1 MIISDE
7 SHCANSQDERKPQ
20 RVEHSE
26 DVFKDSMLAKMED
39 KLMSEHFGLSNEEV
53 RVLREIF
60 EFCDTDGSGFIS
72 HEELVP
78 LLNTLGLPPNTRLQK
93 GALQQC
99 LDDVGPE
106 ELALRS
112 LIVVVLEYH
121 KAVAHAVVDEF
132 CATSGGTGIRVEKL
146 VVAFYQVGHFMNKD
160 EVMTLLTEVGM
171 DQSASMVDAGILAK
185 MLKLHSSKNILEWA
199 KGCGFAVRDIETFR
213 FYFDKYCTSENKH
226 HIPLDSVMSFLQD
239 LNYAPTDR
247 EGKAALLS
255 SLSRMHHDT
264 SESLRFDDALFLLRH
279 LENHKKKLNLA
290 EEVDTIKSIGLDKE
304 SVEIIRTVFHQH
316 AVAGKARITN
326 QQIKVV
332 FGKLSLVKSHNQRGV
347 LSNILREYG
356 DDDAELSF
364 AEFLLV
370 LNRLD
375 KSDAF

>member
-1 MIISDE
+1 
-7 SHCANSQDERKPQ
+7 
-20 RVEHSE
+20 
-26 DVFKDSMLAKMED
+26 
-39 KLMSEHFGLSNEEV
+39 
-53 RVLREIF
+53 
-60 EFCDTDGSGFIS
+60 
-72 HEELVP
+72 
-78 LLNTLGLPPNTRLQK
+78 
-93 GALQQC
+93 
-99 LDDVGPE
+99 
-106 ELALRS
+106 
-112 LIVVVLEYH
+112 
-121 KAVAHAVVDEF
+121 
-132 CATSGGTGIRVEKL
+132 
-146 VVAFYQVGHFMNKD
+146 
-160 EVMTLLTEVGM
+160 
-171 DQSASMVDAGILAK
+171 
-185 MLKLHSSKNILEWA
+185 
-199 KGCGFAVRDIETFR
+199 
-213 FYFDKYCTSENKH
+213 
-226 HIPLDSVMSFLQD
+226 MSFLQD